1 MTLKTAIAA
10 GIRMEVTM
18 EGEKG
23 VNLEHVI
30 HRMFILLKFGSERKE
45 ENRGQFESIS
55 GLNKNFL
62 FLPEGRVTLGITTEQ
77 PHLWAWGDCASIF
90 RT

>member
-1 MTLKTAIAA
+1 MTLKTAIA

-30 HRMFILLKFGSERKE
+30 QNVYTVEVW
-45 ENRGQFESIS
+45 Q
-55 GLNKNFL
+55 
-62 FLPEGRVTLGITTEQ
+62 
-77 PHLWAWGDCASIF
+77 
-90 RT
+90 